1 MIEDAIIIDIEKLK
15 REVVERLK
23 PLDPEKIILFG
34 SYAHGKS
41 HTYSDVDLYVVTKD
55 NFIPQSYAV
64 KREIVRKVS
73 RQIKDIRE
81 KISIDLLVHTKMMC
95 EKFIMMK
102 SSFSKE
108 IFEKGIVI
116 YGKRTSE

>member
-1 MIEDAIIIDIEKLK
+1 MINIETAKEEILK
-15 REVVERLK
+15 RLR

-34 SYAHGKS
+34 SYAWG
-41 HTYSDVDLYVVTKD
+41 TPSDDSDIDLYVVTKD
-55 NFIPQSYAV
+55 EFIPHTYAV

-73 RQIKDIRE
+73 NQIRDIRE
-81 KISIDLLVHTKMMC
+81 KIGVDLLVHTKMMSD
-95 EKFIMMK
+95 KFFMMK

-116 YGKRTSE
+116 YGKRTGQ